1 MSPIAI
7 SCITKN
13 CLLDQPL
20 IQPYTNS
27 KSIVGSHNTVVTGCL
42 GIQKPFQGCFIL
54 TIEKMRMIVQYVP
67 MMYLVAMV
75 MLLLN
80 AIVMLMVILTMAM
93 MAIMVMMVMMM
104 MMRMVLMLLKMIVM
118 IMLMIVGMMIDD

>member
-1 MSPIAI
+1 MAPIAI
-7 SCITKN
+7 LCITKN

-93 MAIMVMMVMMM
+93 MVMMVMMM
-104 MMRMVLMLLKMIVM
+104 MMMMMMVLMLLKMIVM